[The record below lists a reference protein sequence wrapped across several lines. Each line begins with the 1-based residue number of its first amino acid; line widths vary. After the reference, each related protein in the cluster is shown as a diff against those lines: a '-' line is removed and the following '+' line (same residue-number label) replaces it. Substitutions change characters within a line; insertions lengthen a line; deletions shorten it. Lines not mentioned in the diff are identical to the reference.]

1 MYFKKQNLSFIL
13 GFLLI
18 ILMYNTPQALK
29 NFSKQTLGRVVLVC
43 ILSYFALDCD
53 LACAI
58 IFAIIIV
65 VLLHDN
71 REGFTE
77 GNLLGG
83 QLDKLVKKSTE
94 NANRVQGF
102 KGKEGMKEGEKHGK
116 DDHTHKEEVEEPE
129 EEVEDP
135 EEKKEE
141 KKKKGKKGE
150 QKDDDKK
157 EGFVGLDDMKNVTN
171 KLQNY
176 LGFSITDLDRFM
188 KTSGEKNT
196 IASTKDL

>member
-1 MYFKKQNLSFIL
+1 MMYFKKQNLSFIL

-43 ILSYFALDCD
+43 ILLYFALDCD

-58 IFAIIIV
+58 IFASIIV

-71 REGFTE
+71 REGFTD
-77 GNLLGG
+77 GNMLGG
-83 QLDKLVKKSTE
+83 PLATLVKKSTE

-102 KGKEGMKEGEKHGK
+102 KGKEGMKEGAKHNE
-116 DDHTHKEEVEEPE
+116 DDHTHNEEE
-129 EEVEDP
+129 EEV
-135 EEKKEE
+135 EE
-141 KKKKGKKGE
+141 KKKKGKKGKKGKKVE
-150 QKDDDKK
+150 IK

>member
-43 ILSYFALDCD
+43 ILLYFALDCD

-83 QLDKLVKKSTE
+83 PLATLVKKSTE
-94 NANRVQGF
+94 NADRVQGF
-102 KGKEGMKEGEKHGK
+102 KGKEGMKEGEKHGE
-116 DDHTHKEEVEEPE
+116 DDHTHNEEE
-129 EEVEDP
+129 EEVEVED
-135 EEKKEE
+135 KEE

-176 LGFSITDLDRFM
+176 LGFSITDLYRFM

>member
-43 ILSYFALDCD
+43 ILLYFALDCD

-58 IFAIIIV
+58 IFASIIV

-71 REGFTE
+71 REGFAE

-83 QLDKLVKKSTE
+83 PLATLVEKSTE
-94 NANRVQGF
+94 NADRAQGF
-102 KGKEGMKEGEKHGK
+102 KGKEGMKEGAKHNE
-116 DDHTHKEEVEEPE
+116 DDHTHDEEEEVEEK
-129 EEVEDP
+129 V
-135 EEKKEE
+135 KV
-141 KKKKGKKGE
+141 KKKGKKGKKE
-150 QKDDDKK
+150 EKKEKVEIK

-171 KLQNY
+171 KLHNY

>member
-43 ILSYFALDCD
+43 ILLYFALDCD

-58 IFAIIIV
+58 IFASIIV

-71 REGFTE
+71 REGFTD
-77 GNLLGG
+77 GNMLGG
-83 QLDKLVKKSTE
+83 PLATLVKKSTE

-102 KGKEGMKEGEKHGK
+102 KGKEGMKEGAKHNE
-116 DDHTHKEEVEEPE
+116 DDHTHNEEE
-129 EEVEDP
+129 EEV
-135 EEKKEE
+135 EE
-141 KKKKGKKGE
+141 KKKKGKKGKKGKKVE
-150 QKDDDKK
+150 IK

>member
-43 ILSYFALDCD
+43 ILLYFALDCD

-58 IFAIIIV
+58 IFASIIV

-71 REGFTE
+71 REGFAD
-77 GNLLGG
+77 GNMLGG
-83 QLDKLVKKSTE
+83 PLATLVKKSTE

-102 KGKEGMKEGEKHGK
+102 KGKEGMKEGAKHNE
-116 DDHTHKEEVEEPE
+116 DDHTHDEEEEVEEK
-129 EEVEDP
+129 V
-135 EEKKEE
+135 KV
-141 KKKKGKKGE
+141 KKKGKKGKKE
-150 QKDDDKK
+150 EKKEKVEIK

-171 KLQNY
+171 KLHNY

>member
-1 MYFKKQNLSFIL
+1 MMYFKKQNLSFIL

-43 ILSYFALDCD
+43 ILLYFALDCD

-83 QLDKLVKKSTE
+83 PLATLVKKSTE
-94 NANRVQGF
+94 NADRVQGF
-102 KGKEGMKEGEKHGK
+102 KGKEGMKEGEKHGE
-116 DDHTHKEEVEEPE
+116 DDHTHNEEE
-129 EEVEDP
+129 EEVEVED
-135 EEKKEE
+135 KEE

>member
-43 ILSYFALDCD
+43 ILLYFALDCD

-94 NANRVQGF
+94 NADRVQGF
-102 KGKEGMKEGEKHGK
+102 KGREGMGGDKQHEG
-116 DDHTHKEEVEEPE
+116 
-129 EEVEDP
+129 
-135 EEKKEE
+135 
-141 KKKKGKKGE
+141 KKKKKAEKVDKAEKVEKAEKAEKVEKAEKTGE
-150 QKDDDKK
+150 ADEEADTT
-157 EGFVGLDDMKNVTN
+157 EGFIGLDDMKNVTN